1 MLFISTRFY
10 IKIYASCHNMNI
22 IMIRFHS
29 NSVAGV
35 FHIRLYALTLTA
47 ACLTPLPGHT
57 DRHPS
62 NNLRAIQSLPHSTI
76 SPMQCRMLSTPLRLP
91 RAPVCRQAR
100 VYQLGRVRGLGSFPT
115 RGYRP
120 QRPTT
125 SIRWFKTHAGFYHLT
140 ASGTFP
146 PSSRGRQTGTVA
158 LAKTYVKRAGN
169 QLGTG
174 PLTCFSHSS
183 SVTVLHAANDV
194 AKSKRQRRTIKRCT
208 VPEIILSLT
217 VLLPCY
223 HVRPRLLRNSL
234 LIIHDVQIP
243 QTFLSSLSIHVP
255 IGSLRAMCII

>member
-29 NSVAGV
+29 NSVPGV

-62 NNLRAIQSLPHSTI
+62 NNLRAIQSLPHGTI
-76 SPMQCRMLSTPLRLP
+76 SPSAA
-91 RAPVCRQAR
+91 APVCRQAR

-125 SIRWFKTHAGFYHLT
+125 SIRWFNTHAGFYHHLT

-158 LAKTYVKRAGN
+158 LAKPMLSARAI
-169 QLGTG
+169 
-174 PLTCFSHSS
+174 S
-183 SVTVLHAANDV
+183 
-194 AKSKRQRRTIKRCT
+194 
-208 VPEIILSLT
+208 
-217 VLLPCY
+217 
-223 HVRPRLLRNSL
+223 
-234 LIIHDVQIP
+234 
-243 QTFLSSLSIHVP
+243 
-255 IGSLRAMCII
+255 